1 MDDVVEFANKVIVL
15 KRGTI
20 RLIGTP
26 EEVFHNVEEV
36 IAAGLDL
43 PQGPSFSQYL
53 LKRGVKLKRTL
64 TFDET
69 VEEIVR
75 YFGKE

>member
-1 MDDVVEFANKVIVL
+1 VEFASKVIVL
-15 KRGTI
+15 KRGII

-26 EEVFHNVEEV
+26 EEVFHNLEEV
-36 IAAGLDL
+36 VAAGLDL

-53 LKRGVKLKRTL
+53 LSRGVKLKRTL

-69 VEEIVR
+69 VDEIVR
-75 YFGKE
+75 YFSNK